1 MCGVSRR
8 YKRDGD
14 TNQTLEFD
22 LDPTGRLLLV
32 GDKGG
37 RARMYDTKTGEE
49 GKGLSSK
56 DGGGEEDDGE
66 WDAVNGVGFSSI
78 ECNGVTGKLAVV
90 TGERHYGG
98 VPRGVGREESEGS
111 KGSGE
116 EEEEEEQEQEE
127 EQEEVM
133 DVDEDDSDTD
143 DSEDDNDMQ
152 RGGKV
157 IVFKFKYSS
166 TT

>member
-1 MCGVSRR
+1 MGGVSRR

-32 GDKGG
+32 GDRGG
-37 RARMYDTKTGEE
+37 KARVYDTKTGEE
-49 GKGLSSK
+49 GKGLSSS
-56 DGGGEEDDGE
+56 DVGGDEEIGE

-98 VPRGVGREESEGS
+98 VPRGRSEQQESDESEDDEDEDE
-111 KGSGE
+111 KDKDE
-116 EEEEEEQEQEE
+116 EG
-127 EQEEVM
+127 M
-133 DVDEDDSDTD
+133 DVDEDDSDAD
-143 DSEDDNDMQ
+143 DSEDDSDMH